1 MRNVIKSDKAPSAA
15 GPWSMGWRTGDFI
28 FVAGQ
33 GPIDPKTGQLTG
45 TTIQEQTQRTLEN
58 VAAVLEAEGAS
69 MADVVKVQVIL
80 TNLENF
86 KGMNEVYKMFFSE
99 PFPAR
104 MTYGAALILPN
115 MLVEID
121 AIAYLGH

>member
-1 MRNVIKSDKAPSAA
+1 MRRVVKTDKAPAAA
-15 GPWSMGWRTGDFI
+15 GPWSVGWRTGDFI

-45 TTIQEQTQRTLEN
+45 TTIQDQTQRTLEN

-80 TNLENF
+80 TNMDNF
-86 KGMNEVYKMFFSE
+86 QGMNEVYKKFFGE

-104 MTYGAALILPN
+104 MTYGAALVLSN

-121 AIAYLGH
+121 AIAYVGQ